1 MFTAFLKENVGLQT
15 NIINKF
21 LIQVIQENLDLS
33 IYRVAKKTGPPSHCK
48 YSEIP

>member
-21 LIQVIQENLDLS
+21 LIQVFIQEILDLNM
-33 IYRVAKKTGPPSHCK
+33 
-48 YSEIP
+48 